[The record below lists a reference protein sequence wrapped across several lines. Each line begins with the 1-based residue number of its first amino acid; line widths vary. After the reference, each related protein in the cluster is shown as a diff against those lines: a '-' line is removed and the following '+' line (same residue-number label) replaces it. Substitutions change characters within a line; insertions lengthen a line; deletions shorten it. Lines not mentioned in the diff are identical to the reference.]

1 MAFAVAQIGH
11 RPPFIFHSVV
21 PLDVSPHPAHFK
33 MSTASVQRFF
43 KVPRMSISDELGIVL
58 RDSEELRGQMLF
70 KKQLQILPIYR
81 DVCDLRERFQI

>member
-1 MAFAVAQIGH
+1 
-11 RPPFIFHSVV
+11 
-21 PLDVSPHPAHFK
+21 
-33 MSTASVQRFF
+33 
-43 KVPRMSISDELGIVL
+43 MSISDELGIVL